1 MGIFI
6 GKPLDDVTKNQ
17 TQLVASL
24 HSILGGKQEHVVCCD
39 SVKSINST
47 TTEVSEVQILTQES
61 VLF

>member
-39 SVKSINST
+39 SVKSINGT
-47 TTEVSEVQILTQES
+47 TTEVSAVHYILAQ
-61 VLF
+61 